1 MCIYTTVGNC
11 AHGACHRYQ
20 KSLLTLNHDI
30 SRKLA
35 IQLEKEERVKLGK
48 QQQEGKPV
56 LAKIKKE
63 KAIE

>member
-1 MCIYTTVGNC
+1 MEWYRD
-11 AHGACHRYQ
+11 HEE
-20 KSLLTLNHDI
+20 K
-30 SRKLA
+30 KLA
-35 IQLEKEERVKLGK
+35 IQLEKEERVKLRK